1 MTMRGEPKFA
11 DPVCGMRLSPYEVAE
26 TVAYHGK
33 VYHFCS
39 ALCRRLFEEAP
50 QDYLGKTAPKKER

>member
-1 MTMRGEPKFA
+1 MKGEQRFT
-11 DPVCGMRLSPYEVAE
+11 DPVCGMRLLPYEVAE

-39 ALCRRLFEEAP
+39 ALCRNLFEGAP
-50 QDYLGKTAPKKER
+50 RDYLGRRRAEKEG